1 MLHFL
6 LINKIK
12 IFEVL
17 YLNHK
22 LKLRLGSF
30 LAGVCNGVFGAGG
43 GILIIPIL
51 ESIKLKNKTAHA
63 TSVAVMAT
71 FSLFSFIGYY
81 LNGYF
86 NFQKSIWFLPSG
98 IVGAIVGAFILKKIK
113 IKTLKQIFGILILLS
128 SIRLLLK

>member
-30 LAGVCNGVFGAGG
+30 L
-43 GILIIPIL
+43 
-51 ESIKLKNKTAHA
+51 ELKNKTAHA